1 MTSLTNKEELTWSEM
16 VDLFWENPGEV
27 IKESFKTGQMPS
39 TVIKQQQKT
48 AALKFPYRRQS
59 ISDGLI
65 VGYYADGKP
74 VVLDIVGNHVA
85 IQGKTNSGKSFGAKV
100 LVEAANNCDDVNVLI
115 YDKRKRANVF
125 DAWSS
130 NLSVISQ
137 DDDDMLASLKSLYQL
152 IMARGS
158 HMISKYGTD
167 IWAPGM
173 DLNYLIVVL
182 EEASYLTSIKGA
194 DKVVADIMKIARSF
208 GVSIVY
214 STQQF
219 SVKEMGQYGSVIR
232 QQMEIAMIYKS
243 TKDIAAF
250 LVEDWP
256 EENKPQML
264 EQGMF
269 YTNADWTRL
278 EYQAKTFWL
287 PESRNKVA
295 DADALLAWWIGGEKE
310 RVHTVQYPKAPE
322 LTAMYEQFLAEAGE
336 TE

>member
-1 MTSLTNKEELTWSEM
+1 MTLTTKEELTFNEM
-16 VDLFWENPGEV
+16 VAYFKENAGEV
-27 IKESFKTGQMPS
+27 IKEFFKTGQPLS
-39 TVIKQQQKT
+39 TIIKHK
-48 AALKFPYRRQS
+48 ANSVASFIYKRQS
-59 ISDGLI
+59 ISEGLI
-65 VGYYADGKP
+65 VGYYADGQP
-74 VVLDIVGNHVA
+74 VLLDIVGNHVA

-125 DAWSS
+125 DAWSA

-137 DDDDMLASLKSLYQL
+137 DDDDMLNSLKSLYEL

-167 IWAPGM
+167 IWTPGM
-173 DLNYLIVVL
+173 DLNYLVVVL
-182 EEASYLTSIKGA
+182 EEASYLGSIKGA
-194 DKVVADIMKIARSF
+194 PKVIADIMKIARSF

-219 SVKEMGQYGSVIR
+219 SVNELGKDHGNVIR
-232 QQMEIAMIYKS
+232 QQMEIGMIYKS

-250 LVEDWP
+250 LIEDWP
-256 EENKPQML
+256 ADNKPQML

-278 EYQAKTFWL
+278 GYQAKTFWL
-287 PESRNKVA
+287 TESKNKVA
-295 DADALLAWWIGGEKE
+295 DADALLAWWIDKEKE
-310 RVHTVQYPKAPE
+310 KVHTVQFPREPE
-322 LTAMYEQFLAEAGE
+322 LSEMYKAFMEEGE
-336 TE
+336 SE